1 MAHRSPRG
9 FTLIELMIAVAIT
22 AVLAAMVS
30 GAFSR
35 IAKDREV
42 VEGQD
47 ERYASARR
55 ALTRMA
61 RELSAAFVSDHYDK
75 GRYREPPTLFRGRD
89 QEILFTSMSHQRLY
103 QDVKESD
110 QSVLEYALDRDPD
123 HQGEDALFRRE
134 KVRIDDDPDHG
145 GRRDVVIDRVTSFR
159 LLYWDR
165 QRKDWVKEWSTRSV
179 EHQNASQNV
188 LPTRVRVEL
197 ELKLPDG
204 RTEKLSTEAR
214 IALTKQLD
222 F

>member
-1 MAHRSPRG
+1 MTARPSSHG

-22 AVLAAMVS
+22 AVLAAMVA

-55 ALTRMA
+55 ALSRMA
-61 RELSAAFVSDHYDK
+61 RELSAAFISEHYDH
-75 GRYREPPTLFRGRD
+75 GRYRERPTLFRGRD
-89 QEILFTSMSHQRLY
+89 QEIQFTSMSHQRLY
-103 QDVKESD
+103 QDAKESD
-110 QSVLEYALDRDPD
+110 QSVLEYTIERDPD

-145 GRRDVVIDRVTSFR
+145 GRRDVVMDRVTSFR

-179 EHQNASQNV
+179 ERQNA
-188 LPTRVRVEL
+188 LPTRVKVEL

-214 IALTKQLD
+214 IALTKPLD